1 VAVVLFWSSESLAAA
16 WQFPELSFNEALAF
30 AAMIC
35 AVDPVATCDTFNE
48 LKVDHQ
54 LEILVVGES
63 LVNDA
68 AAIVLFKTFK
78 EWVLFED
85 TQNNVTALGAIGDFS
100 YFVFVS
106 CIIGLAV
113 GVACSLLYKH
123 ISFKDNPGLEI
134 TIFLLLSYSTFLVAE
149 FWHCSGILSS
159 LVGGVVMSSYAQ
171 RNLTDFDE
179 SLGAHS
185 TGAKGMLQMLAALAN
200 MVIFLMVG
208 MALVVCM
215 DSFNL
220 LFTLLVLVFTLVAR
234 ALAVFP
240 LTYVINMVTYARSGG
255 TGKQIPWSHAVMM
268 WWSGLR
274 GAVAL
279 ALAVDMPSRHR
290 YMFTSTTCVL
300 IAVTA
305 LFYGGRT
312 PAMLKRLKVAT
323 GVPHDDGQDW
333 NIGSNA
339 RGVAKWNEKVV
350 EPLLISKAYRKQRK
364 QRASVAAAAEG
375 EKQDAAATAQELA
388 GARRKLASLTALLE
402 ETQKDAIDYSRN
414 KERQIESIYR
424 QVDRDASKRTRC
436 CGARLL
442 MMVANFLLFLAGCA
456 GLVVGIL
463 MLASEF
469 AVGAVRT
476 AALVLFVACI
486 VIMLIS
492 FLGFTGAATRSNWWL
507 VPYTVLLLGAMT
519 LEVFA
524 LALAFDYNATLRRAS
539 ASDFDAAKVE
549 AVVGVL
555 GAVRDIDAMAHVREV
570 ANITFVASGC
580 ASSVHYANATATGGG
595 LLALSCS
602 ASAWVDGFVGSKC
615 TARQPNATAFVSCRR
630 AHHTEM
636 RSNTDLYCACRDGVV
651 ALLEENTKLMAA
663 VGCGLAGFQLL
674 LVVFSCALITARFF
688 GEHEEHDKEHL
699 NDELYLD
706 KDVIKVTKK
715 LAEAKDSAIAR
726 LQKERQKEQAKQ
738 KKLQKQDKKKNSP
751 KKKKKSDAREVLVE
765 TGHKVIV

>member
-1 VAVVLFWSSESLAAA
+1 
-16 WQFPELSFNEALAF
+16 
-30 AAMIC
+30 M
-35 AVDPVATCDTFNE
+35 
-48 LKVDHQ
+48 
-54 LEILVVGES
+54 
-63 LVNDA
+63 
-68 AAIVLFKTFK
+68 
-78 EWVLFED
+78 
-85 TQNNVTALGAIGDFS
+85 
-100 YFVFVS
+100 
-106 CIIGLAV
+106 
-113 GVACSLLYKH
+113 
-123 ISFKDNPGLEI
+123 
-134 TIFLLLSYSTFLVAE
+134 
-149 FWHCSGILSS
+149 
-159 LVGGVVMSSYAQ
+159 
-171 RNLTDFDE
+171 
-179 SLGAHS
+179 
-185 TGAKGMLQMLAALAN
+185 
-200 MVIFLMVG
+200 
-208 MALVVCM
+208 
-215 DSFNL
+215 
-220 LFTLLVLVFTLVAR
+220 LVFTLVAR

-255 TGKQIPWSHAVMM
+255 TAKPIPWSHAVMM

-323 GVPHDDGQDW
+323 GVPHDDGGDW

-339 RGVAKWNEKVV
+339 RGVAKWNEKVI
-350 EPLLISKAYRKQRK
+350 EPLLISKAYRKQREK
-364 QRASVAAAAEG
+364 RASVAAAEEG
-375 EKQDAAATAQELA
+375 EKLDAAKTTKQLTD
-388 GARRKLASLTALLE
+388 ARRKLTSLGALLE
-402 ETQKDAIDYSRN
+402 ETQRDAIDYSRN

-442 MMVANFLLFLAGCA
+442 MMVANFLLFLCGCA

-492 FLGFTGAATRSNWWL
+492 FVGFTGAATRSNFWL

-539 ASDFDAAKVE
+539 ASDFDAAKVDRI
-549 AVVGVL
+549 VGVL

-580 ASSVHYANATATGGG
+580 SSSYATAANSSNQSSSTTDTADTTP

-602 ASAWVDGFVGSKC
+602 ASAWVDEFVGSKC

-630 AHHTEM
+630 AHREEM
-636 RSNTDLYCACRDGVV
+636 RGNTDLYCACRDGVV
-651 ALLEENTKLMAA
+651 ALLEANTKLMAA
-663 VGCGLAGFQLL
+663 VGCGIAGFQLL

-688 GEHEEHDKEHL
+688 GDDEEDDKEHL

-726 LQKERQKEQAKQ
+726 LQKERQKDQAKR
-738 KKLQKQDKKKNSP
+738 KKLQKQASKKD
-751 KKKKKSDAREVLVE
+751 KKKKKSDAKEVLVE
-765 TGHKVIV
+765 AGHKVIV